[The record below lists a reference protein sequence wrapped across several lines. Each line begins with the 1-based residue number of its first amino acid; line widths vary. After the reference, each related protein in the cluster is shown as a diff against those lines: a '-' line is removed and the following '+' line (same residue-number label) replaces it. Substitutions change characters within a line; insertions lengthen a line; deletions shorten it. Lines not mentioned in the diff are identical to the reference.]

1 MRATICL
8 ACVCILIVIANLI
21 NYMDQINKV
30 DSHSEFYTKK
40 LQVIL
45 TKRDKIS
52 HDSYLFRFDF
62 KNPKERLGMLVT

>member
-1 MRATICL
+1 
-8 ACVCILIVIANLI
+8 
-21 NYMDQINKV
+21 MDQINKV